1 MKRHSRWFLCAVL
14 LTAALLLWGCW
25 GGGTKKEQTV
35 DEFLAQME
43 TALNSLDA
51 NKIAN
56 LYSFPILLDP
66 VLPGQDE
73 LKFER
78 QHFVRM
84 IQGALTAAKE
94 GGAVFEV
101 KFVEPKYQE
110 NSDSAV
116 VETQVYMKVKIDEET
131 AHNVFVAFVN
141 DFIDVFMERYEE
153 VLKEILKEFFDEIPD
168 DLIPDDFTEIAEQLW
183 DALMAGEPVEW
194 PVEEEITEE
203 VFFELTKTKVNGKW
217 KLSSEVDVEL
227 PLTALFRR

>member
-1 MKRHSRWFLCAVL
+1 MKRHSRWFFCVVL
-14 LTAALLLWGCW
+14 LAAALLLWGCW

-66 VLPGQDE
+66 VLPGQEE

-94 GGAVFEV
+94 GGAVFEIT
-101 KFVEPKYQE
+101 FGGEPDIVEEPNK
-110 NSDSAV
+110 A
-116 VETQVYMKVKIDEET
+116 QVATELYMKVKIDEDT

-141 DFIDVFMERYEE
+141 DLIDVFMELYEE
-153 VLKEILKEFFDEIPD
+153 VLKEILKEFFDE
-168 DLIPDDFTEIAEQLW
+168 IPDDFTEIAEQLW

-203 VFFELTKTKVNGKW
+203 VFFELTKVNGKW

>member
-25 GGGTKKEQTV
+25 GGGTKKEQTAE
-35 DEFLAQME
+35 EFLAQME
-43 TALNSLDA
+43 TALSSLDA
-51 NKIAN
+51 NKIAD
-56 LYSFPILLDP
+56 LFAFPILLDP

-110 NSDSAV
+110 KSDSAV
-116 VETQVYMKVKIDEET
+116 VETQVYMKVKIDEDT

-141 DFIDVFMERYEE
+141 DLFDVFMELYEE
-153 VLKEILKEFFDEIPD
+153 VLKEILKEFFDE
-168 DLIPDDFTEIAEQLW
+168 IPDDFTEIAEQLW
-183 DALMAGEPVEW
+183 DALMAGEPEEW

-203 VFFELTKTKVNGKW
+203 VFFELTKVNGKW

>member
-1 MKRHSRWFLCAVL
+1 MKRHSRWFFCVVL
-14 LTAALLLWGCW
+14 LAAALLLWGCW

-66 VLPGQDE
+66 VLPGQEE

-116 VETQVYMKVKIDEET
+116 VETQVYMKVKIDEDT

-141 DFIDVFMERYEE
+141 DFIDVFMELYEE
-153 VLKEILKEFFDEIPD
+153 VLKEILKEFFDE
-168 DLIPDDFTEIAEQLW
+168 IPDDFTEIAEQLW

-203 VFFELTKTKVNGKW
+203 VFFELTKVNGKW

>member
-25 GGGTKKEQTV
+25 GGGTKKEQTAE
-35 DEFLAQME
+35 EFLAQME
-43 TALNSLDA
+43 TALSSLDA
-51 NKIAN
+51 NKIAD
-56 LYSFPILLDP
+56 LFAFPILLDP

-101 KFVEPKYQE
+101 KFVKPKYYQE
-110 NSDSAV
+110 NSDSTV

-141 DFIDVFMERYEE
+141 DLIDVFMELYEE

-168 DLIPDDFTEIAEQLW
+168 DFTEIAEQLW
-183 DALMAGEPVEW
+183 DALMEGESVEW
-194 PVEEEITEE
+194 PVEKEITEE
-203 VFFELTKTKVNGKW
+203 VFFELTKVNGKW

>member
-1 MKRHSRWFLCAVL
+1 MVL
-14 LTAALLLWGCW
+14 LAAALLLWGCW

-66 VLPGQDE
+66 VLPGQEE

-94 GGAVFEV
+94 GGAVFEITFGG
-101 KFVEPKYQE
+101 KPDIVEEPNK
-110 NSDSAV
+110 A
-116 VETQVYMKVKIDEET
+116 QVATELYMKVKIDEDT

-141 DFIDVFMERYEE
+141 DLIDVFMELYEE

-203 VFFELTKTKVNGKW
+203 VFFELTKVNGKW

>member
-1 MKRHSRWFLCAVL
+1 
-14 LTAALLLWGCW
+14 
-25 GGGTKKEQTV
+25 
-35 DEFLAQME
+35 ME
-43 TALNSLDA
+43 TALSSLDA

-66 VLPGQDE
+66 VLPGQEE

-141 DFIDVFMERYEE
+141 DFIDVFMELYEE
-153 VLKEILKEFFDEIPD
+153 VLKEILKEFFDE
-168 DLIPDDFTEIAEQLW
+168 IPDDFTEIAEQLW

-203 VFFELTKTKVNGKW
+203 VFFELTKVNGKW